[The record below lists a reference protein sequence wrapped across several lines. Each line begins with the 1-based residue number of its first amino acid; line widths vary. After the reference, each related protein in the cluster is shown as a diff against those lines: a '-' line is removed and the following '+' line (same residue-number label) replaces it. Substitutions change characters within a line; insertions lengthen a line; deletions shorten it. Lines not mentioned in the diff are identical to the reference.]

1 MDLITER
8 ISLCTQINSTDAL
21 TLLSVKGV
29 TYVCYAFDTSLVLG
43 TMCHITA
50 TSCYAKMVVSTGG
63 NLFFQYRHDQSRN
76 LIWLKNKQTVYL
88 TVSFHWF

>member
-29 TYVCYAFDTSLVLG
+29 KYVCYAFDTSLVLG
-43 TMCHITA
+43 THITA
-50 TSCYAKMVVSTGG
+50 TSRSAKMVVSTRG

>member
-8 ISLCTQINSTDAL
+8 ISLCAQINSTDAL

-43 TMCHITA
+43 TVCHITA
-50 TSCYAKMVVSTGG
+50 TSCSAKMVVSTRG
-63 NLFFQYRHDQSRN
+63 NLFFQYRHDMTRAGT
-76 LIWLKNKQTVYL
+76 WFGRKTNKQTVK
-88 TVSFHWF
+88 